1 MLHLE
6 IWIWA
11 FSCPITRFK
20 ATINIFRSSYIW
32 IYGSTIIRIHFK
44 LWYDFSIYSRI
55 LYVLSTGFTWVLY
68 MYQLEQ
74 IELKKKKQC
83 YILLKLFLGLYL
95 QKVMRFFP
103 PFFQLQCNILVGI
116 LHISFLIKPA
126 KQVKYFTKNTRTSAS
141 YVNSLQPFDLFCS
154 CFLFVCLFYC
164 LIHSYPLTGMQG
176 GSLFFTLILFCF
188 VLCGKISRLF
198 FHLED
203 NLLYKSLWSRM
214 KMKWSYYK
222 DSTHLI

>member
-1 MLHLE
+1 MEVQLLE
-6 IWIWA
+6 FTLNCGMTLA
-11 FSCPITRFK
+11 FTAEYCMFYLQVSHGFCIC
-20 ATINIFRSSYIW
+20 INWNRQYEKN
-32 IYGSTIIRIHFK
+32 R
-44 LWYDFSIYSRI
+44 
-55 LYVLSTGFTWVLY
+55 
-68 MYQLEQ
+68 
-74 IELKKKKQC
+74 KKC

-203 NLLYKSLWSRM
+203 NLLYKSL
-214 KMKWSYYK
+214 
-222 DSTHLI
+222 